1 MNITKQ
7 QILDVVYESL
17 DGLNEQLPDEKQLAK
32 SPSTVLLGD
41 DGGLDSL
48 GFVNF
53 IGLLEEGLESR
64 LKCNPGLSG
73 SNDNFETV
81 QNLVDLIFSK
91 VAK

>member
-1 MNITKQ
+1 MNITRQ
-7 QILDVVYESL
+7 QILDVIYESL
-17 DGLNEQLPDEKQLAK
+17 DGLNEQLPDEKQMAK
-32 SPSTVLLGD
+32 SPNTVLLGD

-73 SNDNFETV
+73 ANDSFETV

-91 VAK
+91 VSK